1 MAPVDLMTIA
11 YCTTS
16 EPVLYSPNTKESVI
30 ALHLPQIQ
38 RLTSPGILKIAG
50 VPMATLSLL
59 PSKLNP
65 WPILPMARVGGPF
78 FFWAGGAGG
87 AAPRHIFAVKGPI
100 ADKAGIKADILWGLD
115 DQSSICAVA
124 ERQE

>member
-38 RLTSPGILKIAG
+38 RLTAPGILKIAG

-65 WPILPMARVGGPF
+65 WPILPMARVGPLVSVLFLFSPG
-78 FFWAGGAGG
+78 WGG
-87 AAPRHIFAVKGPI
+87 AAPPAISLPSK
-100 ADKAGIKADILWGLD
+100 
-115 DQSSICAVA
+115 DQ
-124 ERQE
+124 